1 MINGA
6 IDNFN
11 GGYERMKKKSS
22 VIAKLIIPV
31 AVLGCIAIMI
41 AGVSL
46 YSMTAVQ
53 KESNQISGEGVRAT
67 ICMDEINLAF
77 ANTQKLTLALCAE
90 PSKDLYEYVA
100 SQLTEYQS
108 NVDSYEKELL
118 AMDHYFTAD
127 DIQLMNET
135 FDLLT
140 EAQGTTVEL
149 MQTAMAGDSAA
160 AVAKANSVMTE
171 WSDTIAVNMD
181 TLISRN
187 DELVKQNIQEQKDLY
202 NQNMILSLILLAISF
217 VAFVMVVVVIIKTV
231 VKPLRKQTS
240 ELTEIIDEIK
250 GGHGD
255 LTKRVTVK
263 SMDEIGQSSIG
274 INHFI
279 ETLQNI
285 MSNIISNS
293 NVLDGVV
300 GNVASSVAASSDNAN
315 DISAIMEELS
325 ATMEEVSATTNS
337 VSENTTA
344 AEGKVQKMADQT
356 KVMSQYAQD
365 MKKRATELE
374 HTATENMNNTNEM
387 IGEIT
392 TEMNQALEN
401 SKSVEKV
408 AQLTAD
414 ILNISSQTNLLAL
427 NASIEAARAGEAGKG
442 FAVVADEIRQLAD
455 SSRETANNIQTINEQ
470 VIEAVQGLVVSSEK
484 IVGYIN
490 ENILPDYRA
499 FVQGGQQYNDDATHI
514 DNTMAEYASEAQDI
528 LATMMEM
535 TEAIEGISR
544 AVEESANGVTDAATN
559 IDSLVQSMSTVNGQM
574 EENSTVAKNL
584 KEESAAF
591 ACV

>member
-1 MINGA
+1 
-6 IDNFN
+6 
-11 GGYERMKKKSS
+11 MKKKSS

-217 VAFVMVVVVIIKTV
+217 VAFAMVVVVIIKTV

-414 ILNISSQTNLLAL
+414 ILSISSQTNLLAL

-514 DNTMAEYASEAQDI
+514 DNTMAEYAGEAQDI
-528 LATMMEM
+528 RATMMEM

>member
-1 MINGA
+1 
-6 IDNFN
+6 
-11 GGYERMKKKSS
+11 MKKKSS

-427 NASIEAARAGEAGKG
+427 NASIEAARAGEAGKE

-514 DNTMAEYASEAQDI
+514 DNTMAEYAGEAQDI

-584 KEESAAF
+584 KEESATF

>member
-1 MINGA
+1 
-6 IDNFN
+6 
-11 GGYERMKKKSS
+11 MKKKSS

-374 HTATENMNNTNEM
+374 HTATENMNSTNEM

-414 ILNISSQTNLLAL
+414 ILSISSQTNLLAL

-574 EENSTVAKNL
+574 EEDSTVAKNL

>member
-1 MINGA
+1 
-6 IDNFN
+6 
-11 GGYERMKKKSS
+11 MKKKSS

-255 LTKRVTVK
+255 LTKLVTVK

-514 DNTMAEYASEAQDI
+514 DNTMAEYAGEAQDI

>member
-1 MINGA
+1 
-6 IDNFN
+6 
-11 GGYERMKKKSS
+11 MKKKSS

-127 DIQLMNET
+127 DIRLMNET

-414 ILNISSQTNLLAL
+414 ILSISSQTNLLAL

-514 DNTMAEYASEAQDI
+514 DNTMAEYAGEAQDI

>member
-1 MINGA
+1 
-6 IDNFN
+6 
-11 GGYERMKKKSS
+11 MKKKSS

-31 AVLGCIAIMI
+31 AVLGCSAIMI

-514 DNTMAEYASEAQDI
+514 DNTMAEYAGEAQDI

>member
-1 MINGA
+1 
-6 IDNFN
+6 
-11 GGYERMKKKSS
+11 MKKKSS

-108 NVDSYEKELL
+108 NVDSYEKEIL

-217 VAFVMVVVVIIKTV
+217 VAFAMVVVVIIKTV

-414 ILNISSQTNLLAL
+414 ILSISSQTNLLAL

-514 DNTMAEYASEAQDI
+514 DNTMAEYAGEAQDI

>member
-1 MINGA
+1 
-6 IDNFN
+6 
-11 GGYERMKKKSS
+11 MKKKSS

-149 MQTAMAGDSAA
+149 MQTAMAGDSEA

>member
-1 MINGA
+1 
-6 IDNFN
+6 
-11 GGYERMKKKSS
+11 MKKKSS

-160 AVAKANSVMTE
+160 AVTKANSVMKE
-171 WSDTIAVNMD
+171 WSDTIAANMD

-414 ILNISSQTNLLAL
+414 ILSISSQTNLLAL

-514 DNTMAEYASEAQDI
+514 DNTMAEYAGEAQDI

>member
-1 MINGA
+1 
-6 IDNFN
+6 
-11 GGYERMKKKSS
+11 MKKKSS

-41 AGVSL
+41 AGMSL

>member
-1 MINGA
+1 
-6 IDNFN
+6 
-11 GGYERMKKKSS
+11 MKKKSS

-231 VKPLRKQTS
+231 VKTLRKQTS

-374 HTATENMNNTNEM
+374 HTATENMNSTNEM

-414 ILNISSQTNLLAL
+414 ILSISSQTNLLAL

-514 DNTMAEYASEAQDI
+514 DNTMAEYAGEAQDI

-591 ACV
+591 ASV

>member
-1 MINGA
+1 
-6 IDNFN
+6 
-11 GGYERMKKKSS
+11 MKKKSS

-46 YSMTAVQ
+46 FSMTAVQ

-300 GNVASSVAASSDNAN
+300 GDVASSVAASSDNAN

-414 ILNISSQTNLLAL
+414 ILSISSQTNLLAL

>member
-1 MINGA
+1 
-6 IDNFN
+6 
-11 GGYERMKKKSS
+11 MKKKSS

-374 HTATENMNNTNEM
+374 HTATENMNSTNEM

-414 ILNISSQTNLLAL
+414 ILSISSQTNLLAL

-584 KEESAAF
+584 KEESTAF

>member
-1 MINGA
+1 
-6 IDNFN
+6 
-11 GGYERMKKKSS
+11 MKKKSS

-356 KVMSQYAQD
+356 KVMSKYAQD

-374 HTATENMNNTNEM
+374 HTATENMNSTNEM

-414 ILNISSQTNLLAL
+414 ILSISSQTNLLAL

>member
-1 MINGA
+1 
-6 IDNFN
+6 
-11 GGYERMKKKSS
+11 MKKKSS

-374 HTATENMNNTNEM
+374 HTATENMNSTNEM

-414 ILNISSQTNLLAL
+414 ILSISSQTNLLAL

-584 KEESAAF
+584 KEESATF

>member
-1 MINGA
+1 
-6 IDNFN
+6 
-11 GGYERMKKKSS
+11 MKKKSS

-217 VAFVMVVVVIIKTV
+217 VAFAMVVVVIIKMV

-414 ILNISSQTNLLAL
+414 ILSISSQTNLLAL

-514 DNTMAEYASEAQDI
+514 DNTMAEYAGEAQDI

>member
-1 MINGA
+1 
-6 IDNFN
+6 
-11 GGYERMKKKSS
+11 MKKKSS

-240 ELTEIIDEIK
+240 KLTEIIDEIK

-374 HTATENMNNTNEM
+374 HTATENMNSTNEM

-514 DNTMAEYASEAQDI
+514 DNTMAEYAGEAQDI

>member
-1 MINGA
+1 
-6 IDNFN
+6 
-11 GGYERMKKKSS
+11 MKKKSS

-217 VAFVMVVVVIIKTV
+217 VAFVMMVVVIIKTV

-315 DISAIMEELS
+315 DISAIMEEIS

-414 ILNISSQTNLLAL
+414 ILSISSQTNLLAL

-514 DNTMAEYASEAQDI
+514 DNTMAEYAGEAQDI

>member
-1 MINGA
+1 
-6 IDNFN
+6 
-11 GGYERMKKKSS
+11 MKKKSS

-274 INHFI
+274 INHFS

-374 HTATENMNNTNEM
+374 HTATENMNSTNEM

-414 ILNISSQTNLLAL
+414 ILSISSQTNLLAL

>member
-1 MINGA
+1 
-6 IDNFN
+6 
-11 GGYERMKKKSS
+11 MKKKSS

-374 HTATENMNNTNEM
+374 HTATENMNSTNEM

-414 ILNISSQTNLLAL
+414 ILSISSQTNLLAL
-427 NASIEAARAGEAGKG
+427 NASIGAARAGEAGKG

-514 DNTMAEYASEAQDI
+514 DNTMAEYAGEAQDI

>member
-1 MINGA
+1 
-6 IDNFN
+6 
-11 GGYERMKKKSS
+11 MKKKSS

-559 IDSLVQSMSTVNGQM
+559 IDSLVQSMSTVNGRM

>member
-1 MINGA
+1 
-6 IDNFN
+6 
-11 GGYERMKKKSS
+11 MKKKSS

-202 NQNMILSLILLAISF
+202 NQNMILSLIPLAISF

-374 HTATENMNNTNEM
+374 HTATENMNSTNEM

-514 DNTMAEYASEAQDI
+514 DNTMAEYAGEAQDI

>member
-1 MINGA
+1 
-6 IDNFN
+6 
-11 GGYERMKKKSS
+11 MKKKSS

-414 ILNISSQTNLLAL
+414 ILSISSQTNLLAL

-514 DNTMAEYASEAQDI
+514 DNTMAEYAGEAQDI

-559 IDSLVQSMSTVNGQM
+559 IDSLVQSMSTVNGQR

>member
-1 MINGA
+1 
-6 IDNFN
+6 
-11 GGYERMKKKSS
+11 MKKKSS

-118 AMDHYFTAD
+118 AMDHYFTTD

-374 HTATENMNNTNEM
+374 HTATENMNSTNEM

-414 ILNISSQTNLLAL
+414 ILSISSQTNLLAL

-514 DNTMAEYASEAQDI
+514 DNTMAEYAGEAQDI

>member
-1 MINGA
+1 
-6 IDNFN
+6 
-11 GGYERMKKKSS
+11 MKKKSS

-514 DNTMAEYASEAQDI
+514 DNTMAEYAGEAQDI

-544 AVEESANGVTDAATN
+544 AVEESANGVTDATTN

>member
-1 MINGA
+1 
-6 IDNFN
+6 
-11 GGYERMKKKSS
+11 MKKKSS

-374 HTATENMNNTNEM
+374 HTATENMNSTNEM

-414 ILNISSQTNLLAL
+414 ILSISSQTNLLAL

-514 DNTMAEYASEAQDI
+514 DNTMAEYAGEAQDI

-535 TEAIEGISR
+535 TEAIGGISR

-591 ACV
+591 ASV

>member
-1 MINGA
+1 
-6 IDNFN
+6 
-11 GGYERMKKKSS
+11 MKKKSS

-187 DELVKQNIQEQKDLY
+187 DELVKQNIQEQEDLY

-374 HTATENMNNTNEM
+374 HTATENMNSTNEM

-414 ILNISSQTNLLAL
+414 ILSISSQTNLLAL

>member
-1 MINGA
+1 
-6 IDNFN
+6 
-11 GGYERMKKKSS
+11 MKKKSS

-217 VAFVMVVVVIIKTV
+217 VAFAMVVVVIIKTV

-414 ILNISSQTNLLAL
+414 ILSISSQTNLLAL

-584 KEESAAF
+584 KEESATF

>member
-1 MINGA
+1 
-6 IDNFN
+6 
-11 GGYERMKKKSS
+11 MKKKSS

-46 YSMTAVQ
+46 FSMTAVQ

-514 DNTMAEYASEAQDI
+514 DNTMAEYAGEAQDI

>member
-1 MINGA
+1 
-6 IDNFN
+6 
-11 GGYERMKKKSS
+11 MKKKSS

-315 DISAIMEELS
+315 ANDISAIMEELS

-374 HTATENMNNTNEM
+374 HTATENMNSTNEM

-414 ILNISSQTNLLAL
+414 ILSISSQTNLLAL

-591 ACV
+591 ASV

>member
-1 MINGA
+1 
-6 IDNFN
+6 
-11 GGYERMKKKSS
+11 MKKKSS

-374 HTATENMNNTNEM
+374 HTATENMNNTNEV

-414 ILNISSQTNLLAL
+414 ILSISSQTNLLAL

-514 DNTMAEYASEAQDI
+514 DNTMAEYAGEAQDI

>member
-1 MINGA
+1 
-6 IDNFN
+6 
-11 GGYERMKKKSS
+11 MKKKSS

-300 GNVASSVAASSDNAN
+300 GNVASSVAPSSDNAN

-414 ILNISSQTNLLAL
+414 ILSISSQTNLLAL

-455 SSRETANNIQTINEQ
+455 SSRETANNIQSINEQ

>member
-1 MINGA
+1 
-6 IDNFN
+6 
-11 GGYERMKKKSS
+11 MKKKSS

-160 AVAKANSVMTE
+160 AVAKENSVMTE

-584 KEESAAF
+584 KEESATF